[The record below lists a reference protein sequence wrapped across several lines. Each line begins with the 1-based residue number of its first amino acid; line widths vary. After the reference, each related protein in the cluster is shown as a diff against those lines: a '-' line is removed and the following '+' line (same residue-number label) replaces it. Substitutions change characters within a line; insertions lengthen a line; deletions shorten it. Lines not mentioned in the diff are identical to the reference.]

1 MDKITKKDIPRPI
14 LKWVGGKGQ
23 IIDKLLKAIPKEMNN
38 YHELFVGGGS
48 FLMMVLWAK
57 SKGFITINGSINAY
71 DLNEALISTYINIR
85 DNKDELF
92 EKVKE
97 LQKTFLE
104 CDAEGTVNR
113 KANNKEE
120 SITSRESYYYWIR
133 KQYNEQKDKTS
144 VESSAYFIFL
154 NKTGF
159 RGMYREGP
167 NGFNIPY
174 GNYKNPKLVEE
185 DELNY
190 ISELIKDVN
199 FYNSDFSE
207 SFKNVSNEKNF
218 LYMDPPY
225 APENDKSFVGYTKDG
240 FDIEQHKKLFVL
252 TKLISENNMIMM
264 SNSNVKLIH
273 DNLSKDNFKY
283 EIVSCR
289 RAINSKDPAAR
300 TEEVIIT
307 NY

>member
-225 APENDKSFVGYTKDG
+225 APENNKSFVGYTKDG